1 MEDKK
6 KQKLQEIY
14 DLKKSGKSVEADKC
28 FKKLLKK
35 YPLDYEL
42 MWEYVLYLT
51 NNLRENSIEF
61 LVDEERILIAQDYA
75 HKAVKLSP
83 QKYADE
89 TVGQW
94 EAFVNKY
101 NRRLEKERE
110 KSEKKRKLNIRQVI
124 HGDYEQLDG
133 ICFMK

>member
-51 NNLRENSIEF
+51 NNLQENSIEF

-89 TVGQW
+89 AVGQW
-94 EAFVNKY
+94 G
-101 NRRLEKERE
+101 
-110 KSEKKRKLNIRQVI
+110 S
-124 HGDYEQLDG
+124 
-133 ICFMK
+133 ICK